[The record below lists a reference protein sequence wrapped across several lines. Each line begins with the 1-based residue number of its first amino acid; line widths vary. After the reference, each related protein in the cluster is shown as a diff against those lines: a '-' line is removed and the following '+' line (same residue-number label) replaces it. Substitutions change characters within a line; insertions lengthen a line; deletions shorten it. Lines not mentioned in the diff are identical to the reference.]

1 MSFPRLRPRQASS
14 YRLAA
19 RRRPLAASCWSPHD
33 LLPYLTISTRGH
45 ADVHDLTD
53 GVEGAIARSG
63 IRYGLACVFT
73 PSSTSALTTI
83 EFESGAVEDLRL
95 ALERLAPSDAEY
107 RHNLRWGDG
116 NGHATCGQRCLALA
130 LLPVVD
136 GHPVL
141 GTWQQVVFIDFD
153 VRARRREIRI
163 QVIGEPE

>member
-1 MSFPRLRPRQASS
+1 MIYSQT
-14 YRLAA
+14 
-19 RRRPLAASCWSPHD
+19 
-33 LLPYLTISTRGH
+33 LTISTRGH

-63 IRYGLACVFT
+63 IRNGLACVFT

-116 NGHATCGQRCLALA
+116 NGHAHLRAAL
-130 LLPVVD
+130 LGPSLCLPVVD

-163 QVIGEPE
+163 QVIGDPE